1 VKNPELPLCEAQQ
14 LNFFSERSPV
24 VKALLRPGRF
34 EVQLEVPPPRTI
46 EQRMS
51 ILSIHTKGMYEAG
64 RVLVS
69 DPPLG
74 TAADRYLKVRNCDN
88 F

>member
-1 VKNPELPLCEAQQ
+1 VKSLELQLKEAQQ
-14 LNFFSERSPV
+14 SKIFSERSLV

-74 TAADRYLKVRNCDN
+74 TAADRYLKVRNRDN
-88 F
+88 C